1 MEGRKGVRV
10 IGQSR
15 LIPLTPVDWGDGDV
29 RNVTLLEITTP
40 DGITGLGSAYT
51 GVRQLRDALAL
62 YQQDPPTLHNA
73 DAEMTIPMSAI
84 DIALW
89 DIRGK
94 EENLPVS
101 ELLGGRKRDRVLA
114 YATVDLPM
122 SSAEAGDAFDK
133 TLRSALNQ
141 GFKAIKLSIENF
153 GHHDD
158 SKSDKDWEDCEANL
172 LRFARKI
179 VGNEVQLML
188 DVYGSGPK
196 WAGDFD
202 WALKTT
208 RVLEELDFLWFE
220 EPLAPEAYDDFVR
233 LTQVTNMAVAGGE
246 GFILLK
252 DFENLSNLKAV
263 NILQPDCTRVGGLTK
278 MQSIR
283 NAADQNNI
291 NLIPHGW
298 NTAVG
303 LAADLQF
310 QATVTDEKFC
320 MVEVW
325 PHKIITELLKH
336 NPFSLDSE
344 GRITVPTGAG
354 LGVDLNDEFKN
365 QVHYSP

>member
-1 MEGRKGVRV
+1 MIKN
-10 IGQSR
+10 SR

-29 RNVTLLEITTP
+29 RDVTLLEMTTP

-51 GVRQLRDALAL
+51 GVNQVRDALAL
-62 YQQDPPTLHNA
+62 YQQDPATLHNA
-73 DAEMTIPMSAI
+73 DAERTIPMSAI

-114 YATVDLPM
+114 YATVDLPLT
-122 SSAEAGDAFDK
+122 SALPGDDFDK

-158 SKSDKDWEDCEANL
+158 SKSGKDWEVCEAKL

-179 VGNEVQLML
+179 AGNEVQLML
-188 DVYGSGPK
+188 DVYGSDPK
-196 WAGDFD
+196 WARDFD
-202 WALKTT
+202 WALKTS

-220 EPLAPEAYDDFVR
+220 EPLAAEAYEDFVR
-233 LTQVTNMAVAGGE
+233 LTQVANIAIAGGE

-252 DFENLSNLKAV
+252 DFESLSNLKAV

-283 NAADQNNI
+283 NAASQNNI

-310 QATVTDEKFC
+310 QATVSDEKYC
-320 MVEVW
+320 MIEVW
-325 PHKIITELLKH
+325 PHKTITELLKH

-344 GRITVPTGAG
+344 GKITVPIGAG
-354 LGVDLNDEFKN
+354 LGVDLNDELNN
-365 QVHYSP
+365 QAHPSEQISDIVSA